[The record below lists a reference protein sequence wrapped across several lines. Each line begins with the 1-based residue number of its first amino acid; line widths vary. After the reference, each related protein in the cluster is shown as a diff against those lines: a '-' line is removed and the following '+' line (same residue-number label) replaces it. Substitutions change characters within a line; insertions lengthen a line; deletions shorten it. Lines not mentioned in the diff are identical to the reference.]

1 MQIEIIPIKEKRYLY
16 CKTDR
21 EYMTEWD
28 KWTVVK
34 NLPTIRA
41 NRLRYSTDTIYKIRV
56 DKEWLEAHT
65 TKITVAAGWGGKKDV
80 QRLAYMDVLKAV
92 AKELNVNEQEC
103 LFAGEWQYYGSWNV
117 NDFSSIDDIGDLYDN
132 DYCIFCTVKNAK
144 PITSKREQEHIEQI
158 KTDKAELKV
167 INTMLS
173 SAISSVI
180 ADMGMCIFGTDPNH
194 STLGFKDGD
203 AFKQYVMKCI
213 TRDLKERLGEAGI
226 DVLKINKPR
235 TSCRI
240 EATHKWVNMKELRM
254 KKE

>member
-1 MQIEIIPIKEKRYLY
+1 MKVEIIPIKEKRYLY
-16 CKTDR
+16 CEVDSTRDG
-21 EYMTEWD
+21 WN

-34 NLPTIRA
+34 NVPSIYG
-41 NRLRYSTDTIYKIRV
+41 NRLRYSVDKLYKVKI
-56 DKEWLEAHT
+56 DKEWIMQHIER
-65 TKITVAAGWGGKKDV
+65 KESYDYSERV
-80 QRLAYMDVLKAV
+80 QRIYYQIKYLDILRAV
-92 AKELNVNEQEC
+92 AKELKVNEYEC
-103 LFAGEWQYYGSWNV
+103 LFAGEYQYYGDWHV
-117 NDFSSIDDIGDLYDN
+117 TYASSIEEFRDFYDN
-132 DYCIFCTVKNAK
+132 DACIFCCIKDIK
-144 PITSKREQEHIEQI
+144 PITSKKEQEHIEQI
-158 KTDKAELKV
+158 KTNRAELKV

-173 SAISSVI
+173 GTISSVI

-213 TRDLKERLGEAGI
+213 TRDLKEKLGEAGI
-226 DVLKINKPR
+226 DILKINKPR